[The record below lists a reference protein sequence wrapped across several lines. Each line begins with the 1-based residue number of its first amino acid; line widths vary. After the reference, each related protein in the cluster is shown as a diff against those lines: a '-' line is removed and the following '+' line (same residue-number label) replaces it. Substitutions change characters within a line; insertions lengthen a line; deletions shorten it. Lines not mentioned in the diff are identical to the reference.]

1 MWNSNQNME
10 TSRPDG
16 IAGLAEN
23 KVEENETD
31 TTQKNN
37 NTTSGTRYKLE
48 INCQQ
53 NVINVYEKDINGKY
67 TKCIKAMPCSTGYAT
82 PTSGTYYLKKYA
94 GWEWKGLFGD
104 VYGQYTTQVT
114 GNILLHSV
122 PYTRKYDKS
131 SLEYWEYDKLGTA
144 ASMGCI
150 RLNVANARWIFY
162 NCEAGTPVT
171 FYMDSNPGP
180 LGKPAS
186 QKISSQTEYRG
197 WDPTDPDPKNPWNN
211 YNKPTPPKEDEKNII
226 ENAIPDNNEIENDV
240 NGVEDNIIEN
250 DIGELENN
258 VVENDINEV
267 ENNTIQ

>member
-1 MWNSNQNME
+1 
-10 TSRPDG
+10 
-16 IAGLAEN
+16 
-23 KVEENETD
+23 
-31 TTQKNN
+31 
-37 NTTSGTRYKLE
+37 
-48 INCQQ
+48 
-53 NVINVYEKDINGKY
+53 
-67 TKCIKAMPCSTGYAT
+67 MPCSTGYAT

-186 QKISSQTEYRG
+186 QKYLRKQNIEDGTQQIQIPKILGTIIINQLHQKKMKKYYR
-197 WDPTDPDPKNPWNN
+197 KC
-211 YNKPTPPKEDEKNII
+211 
-226 ENAIPDNNEIENDV
+226 
-240 NGVEDNIIEN
+240 
-250 DIGELENN
+250 
-258 VVENDINEV
+258 
-267 ENNTIQ
+267 NTRQ